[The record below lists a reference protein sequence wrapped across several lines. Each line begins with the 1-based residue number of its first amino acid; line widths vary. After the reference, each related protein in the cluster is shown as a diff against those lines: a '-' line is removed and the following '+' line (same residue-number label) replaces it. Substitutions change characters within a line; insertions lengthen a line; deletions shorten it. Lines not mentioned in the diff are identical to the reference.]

1 MGMNRLLHHT
11 KKNGVG
17 IVQGWCECIDEG
29 LHPCKILIDLLQLTP
44 TEVSVWE
51 LTGKWPWDTEEVNNV
66 NNNIKKAKKN
76 ICYENQEIDLCMKMK
91 NLSISTKNCGAAN
104 RIGRLIPEETRNISE
119 ELGNII
125 EESMEISESEGG
137 RGAEY
142 GGMGESEGGIPLN
155 KYRQP
160 LREENPELWTHILP
174 PPPA

>member
-1 MGMNRLLHHT
+1 MWVLCR
-11 KKNGVG
+11 V
-17 IVQGWCECIDEG
+17 EG

-160 LREENPELWTHILP
+160 LRKP
-174 PPPA
+174 